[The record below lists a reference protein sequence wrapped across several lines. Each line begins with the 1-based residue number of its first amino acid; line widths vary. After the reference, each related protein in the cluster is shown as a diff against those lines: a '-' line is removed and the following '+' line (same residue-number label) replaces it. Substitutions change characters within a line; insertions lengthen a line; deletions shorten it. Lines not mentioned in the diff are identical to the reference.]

1 MFSNVNEKQEASK
14 DAFLLKSK
22 KDCSKRDGRGGKYCK
37 DGQVR
42 LYDTVYSPVAQLV
55 RALH

>member
-22 KDCSKRDGRGGKYCK
+22 KTA
-37 DGQVR
+37 VR
-42 LYDTVYSPVAQLV
+42 ETEEAVSIEVTVNAGSTIQFTVP
-55 RALH
+55 